1 MNEFSIFDVAA
12 AGMSLQ
18 RGLLDLAARNVAAAQ
33 VAGPGGAFERLVPL
47 FTQQPLGAG
56 GADPAAGD
64 GLEVA
69 FGDGMELTRGEGPDG
84 VTLDD
89 AGAGTVVRL
98 AGARP
103 MPGSEADAVTEMV
116 AVLAAQ
122 RAYEANASVFDAG
135 KRLAERTIDLGR
147 L

>member
-12 AGMSLQ
+12 AGMNLQ

-33 VAGPGGAFERLVPL
+33 VAGPDGSFERLVPL
-47 FTQQPLGAG
+47 FAPQPLAAG
-56 GADPAAGD
+56 EDDPASGD
-64 GLEVA
+64 GIELP
-69 FGDGMELTRGEGPDG
+69 FGDGPGGAAFDE
-84 VTLDD
+84 
-89 AGAGTVVRL
+89 AGAGAVVRL

-103 MPGSEADAVTEMV
+103 APGSEADAVTEMV

-122 RAYEANASVFDAG
+122 RAYEANASIFDAG